1 MTRAEFSRKTMLAA
15 WDRAKGCCENCG
27 RKLFPGDRKEYD
39 HVIPCELGG
48 TNDPGNCQLLCVLCH
63 KAKTA
68 TDQRT
73 FAKARSVRAK
83 NIGAHKPKAVLPG
96 SRASGL
102 KKKINGETVRREE

>member
-15 WDRAKGCCENCG
+15 WDRAKGCCEGCG
-27 RKLFPGDRKEYD
+27 KKLFPGDRKEYD

-48 TNDPGNCQLLCVLCH
+48 TNAADNCQLLCGPCH

-83 NIGAHKPKAVLPG
+83 YLGAFKPKAIIPG
-96 SRASGL
+96 SRASRI
-102 KKKINGETVRREE
+102 KRKINGETVRRDE